1 MKNLL
6 WELRRVGKVGVFA
19 PAYYDDLS
27 VEERVPVVDLFQE
40 FFVAR
45 EDVSRSERAND
56 VVYVLHLVRG

>member
-1 MKNLL
+1 LKKLL

-40 FFVAR
+40 FFVA
-45 EDVSRSERAND
+45 
-56 VVYVLHLVRG
+56 